1 MTKNYNSDLQRQ
13 AKQFINVGT
22 FDRSIKNIDT
32 RVECVRTLLNE
43 REVYDFFNVC
53 EKDVDKRAILD
64 RISYAYKK
72 EQGGT
77 KIEYNY
83 HPLDLAADY
92 ILAMDESGLTQTREA
107 FDESLNRT
115 EKHQHNKKTIEVRPM
130 SYYERDDEEGNTYT
144 IIENALL
151 TDDVYFSD
159 VNSKEVV
166 SFLNGYGIRAKA
178 EVDFLR
184 LKTSGKTSKEIK
196 TEIGLTESQQRT
208 ILKNLAKMIT
218 GTKIIEIPCDTEKT
232 CKCCGEVKPLTEF
245 AKEKRNKDGRKNIC
259 KKCDAKRKSK

>member
-1 MTKNYNSDLQRQ
+1 MIKNYNSDLQKQ

-22 FDRSIKNIDT
+22 FDRSIKNIDA
-32 RVECVRTLLNE
+32 RVEYVSRLLNE
-43 REVYDFFNVC
+43 RKVYDFFNVC

-64 RISYAYKK
+64 RTSYAYKK
-72 EQGGT
+72 GQGGT

-107 FDESLNRT
+107 FDENLNRT
-115 EKHQHNKKTIEVRPM
+115 EKHQHNKETIEVRPM
-130 SYYERDDEEGNTYT
+130 SYYEREDEEGNTYT
-144 IIENALL
+144 IIEDALL
-151 TDDVYFSD
+151 TDDIYFSE
-159 VNSKEVV
+159 VNNKEVV
-166 SFLNGYGIRAKA
+166 SFLCGYGIHPKA

-184 LKTSGKTSKEIK
+184 LKTSEKTAKEIK
-196 TEIGLTESQQRT
+196 EEIGLSESKQRT

-218 GTKIIEIPCDTEKT
+218 GTKIIETPCDTEKT

>member
-1 MTKNYNSDLQRQ
+1 MIKNYNSDLQRQ

-22 FDRSIKNIDT
+22 FDRSIKNIDV
-32 RVECVRTLLNE
+32 RVERVNALLNE

-64 RISYAYKK
+64 RTSYAYKK
-72 EQGGT
+72 EQGGA
-77 KIEYNY
+77 KIEFNY

-107 FDESLNRT
+107 FDENFNRT
-115 EKHQHNKKTIEVRPM
+115 EKHQHNKETIEVRPM

-144 IIENALL
+144 IIEDALL
-151 TDDVYFSD
+151 TDDIYFNE
-159 VNSKEVV
+159 VNNEEVV
-166 SFLNGYGIRAKA
+166 SFLRGYGIQSKA
-178 EVDFLR
+178 EVDFLT
-184 LKTSGKTSKEIK
+184 LKSNGKTAKEINA
-196 TEIGLTESQQRT
+196 EIGLTESQQRT
-208 ILKNLAKMIT
+208 ILKNLANMIN
-218 GTKIIEIPCDTEKT
+218 GEKVIESISVIQKT
-232 CKCCGEVKPLTEF
+232 CKKCGKVKPLNEF